1 MREIKFRVW
10 NYDKMRYDVTELKCN
25 NGLVEGFY
33 LDGAYVFGHIMQYTG
48 QKDVNGKEIY
58 EGDILKRPYYTD
70 VYTCEVCWSN
80 NSYWYIKYI
89 QDEGVEKIDEAF
101 IENMEII
108 GNIFEN
114 PELLE
119 E

>member
-10 NYDKMRYDVTELKCN
+10 DYDKMRYDVTGLKCN

-33 LDGAYVFGHIMQYTG
+33 LDDIYAFGHIMQYTG
-48 QKDVNGKEIY
+48 INDKNGKEIY
-58 EGDILKRPYYTD
+58 EGDILEYNNIKYQ
-70 VYTCEVCWSN
+70 VKWSN
-80 NSYWYIKYI
+80 NFMFILTAN
-89 QDEGVEKIDEAF
+89 KIGGGMLCEYSM
-101 IENMEII
+101 ENMEII